1 MVDQEKNASKNKGT
15 KQKKRKLI
23 PKPMPIPKR
32 KKIVAVSKVANND
45 EIADDSSTESEI
57 SCSYQHSD
65 MIGSY
70 KQETDGKYFKE
81 GCDLFEVK
89 CVNCGVLFKDIG
101 DEKCY
106 CVSEKK
112 PIYICVGRMS
122 HRCKHAFCNE
132 CYQKKNSGRAVR
144 KRLSNRGGKK
154 T

>member
-1 MVDQEKNASKNKGT
+1 
-15 KQKKRKLI
+15 
-23 PKPMPIPKR
+23 MPNQKR
-32 KKIVAVSKVANND
+32 KKIVPVSKVTVND

-57 SCSYQHSD
+57 SCSYKHSD
-65 MIGSY
+65 IIGSY
-70 KQETDGKYFKE
+70 KQETDGRYFKE

-144 KRLSNRGGKK
+144 KRSSNRGGKK